1 MLSNFFAAD
10 FLFDFITAAFVQLK
24 HSSYNGARPFS
35 RTVADNLT
43 HIPKIEGS
51 NLAGKNLPF
60 FMN

>member
-10 FLFDFITAAFVQLK
+10 SLFNFITTAFVQLK

-35 RTVADNLT
+35 HAVADNLT

-51 NLAGKNLPF
+51 NLAVENLSF